1 MGYTCTLPAFVTPSV
16 KLNKPRKFDS
26 TLFSLKLWHKVFQLL
41 NKQFTQ
47 GNDENYELGRRK
59 ISCTPS
65 SVASAMMQVVV
76 AHQISRTFIRTIS
89 ISNSE

>member
-47 GNDENYELGRRK
+47 GNELGRRK